1 MTACKNHVYKDKKLT
16 HVNLAHNHTS
26 PRFNKKCSQR
36 PESDNLKSLVDLI
49 YLQMLKIF
57 FSANAF
63 SLLAFFPDV
72 PIGEKPHNRCQ
83 LCKIVK
89 CFEFLFLLLI
99 LKHSLRI
106 RPEVSMALHRQRF
119 SPLTDL
125 LYFII
130 LHKWIITH
138 DRFVTLDFKHYDW

>member
-1 MTACKNHVYKDKKLT
+1 
-16 HVNLAHNHTS
+16 
-26 PRFNKKCSQR
+26 
-36 PESDNLKSLVDLI
+36 
-49 YLQMLKIF
+49 MLKIF

-106 RPEVSMALHRQRF
+106 RPEISMALSQQRF

-138 DRFVTLDFKHYDW
+138 YKMSVVIFYVPVDGLTENSFIISSESRIPSKGKCFLTW